1 MGLVSGLV
9 TNYGYNQVLKLM
21 DGNIEV
27 AKQHLTTYFLEH
39 DQEITAEQAS
49 YLANLSMQALQTGG
63 QILTH
68 QVAAKKFATVR
79 GAAKKSDPAQGTA
92 KKSDSAQGAAKKSD
106 PVRVTAKKSDPAQ
119 GAAKKS
125 DPVKKES
132 NLRPAENAY
141 ELAKARKLQ
150 GDTYKNYLHRPEGA
164 LKRSI
169 RSLQRS
175 IEEHCNKIA
184 DPQSYDS
191 AWHTYPKDRQR
202 RVLRR
207 WKGEIKTFTEQKDIF
222 EGILKNRD

>member
-1 MGLVSGLV
+1 MRIPPLCPWCKTQAVLNARGLVTYLV
-9 TNYGYNQVLKLM
+9 TNYGYSQVLKLM

-27 AKQHLTTYFLEH
+27 ARQHLTTYFLEY

-49 YLANLSMQALQTGG
+49 YLANVSMQVLHTGG
-63 QILTH
+63 QILAH
-68 QVAAKKFATVR
+68 QV
-79 GAAKKSDPAQGTA
+79 
-92 KKSDSAQGAAKKSD
+92 
-106 PVRVTAKKSDPAQ
+106 
-119 GAAKKS
+119 AAKKS